1 MKKGNL
7 KALMRANAAAPR
19 AFRAEAA
26 QGGEATIY
34 IYDIIGEDWWTGE
47 GITGRRF
54 AEALAAVGDAST
66 IHLRINS
73 PGGDVFEARAITA
86 LMDAHSA
93 RFVAH
98 VDGVAASAASFIA
111 ARADEVEIADGAF
124 FMIHNAWTVVAGNKN
139 DLLSLAAWL
148 EKIDDSIANDYSR
161 RGKADKAAFLAMM
174 DVETWLNAE
183 EAVEKGL
190 ADRIAAK
197 TEAAPSNRWDLSA
210 YEKAPAALAR
220 PKPEP
225 AKPENKDTTGTAARA
240 RALRLADLNP
250 A

>member
-26 QGGEATIY
+26 QGSEATIY
-34 IYDIIGEDWWTGE
+34 LYDIIGEDWWTGE

-54 AEALAAVGDAST
+54 AEALATVGDAST

-86 LMDAHSA
+86 LMDAHAA

-111 ARADEVEIADGAF
+111 ARADEVEIAEGAF
-124 FMIHNAWTVVAGNKN
+124 FMIHNAWTVAVGNKH
-139 DLLSLAAWL
+139 DLLGMSDWL

-161 RGKADKAAFLAMM
+161 RGKADKAAFLSMM
-174 DVETWLNAE
+174 DLETWLNAE
-183 EAVEKGL
+183 EAIEKGL
-190 ADRIAAK
+190 ADRIATK
-197 TEAAPSNRWDLSA
+197 VEPAASNRWDLSA
-210 YEKAPAALAR
+210 YQKAPAALAR
-220 PKPEP
+220 SAPLKPEP
-225 AKPENKDTTGTAARA
+225 NDTATAARA
-240 RALRLADLNP
+240 RALRLAGQNP

>member
-7 KALMRANAAAPR
+7 RALMRANAEAPR

-34 IYDIIGEDWWTGE
+34 LYDIIGEDWWTGE

-54 AEALAAVGDAST
+54 AEALATVGDATT

-86 LMDAHSA
+86 LMDAHAA

-111 ARADEVEIADGAF
+111 ARADEVEIAEGAF
-124 FMIHNAWTVVAGNKN
+124 FMIHNAWTVAVGNKE
-139 DLLSLAAWL
+139 DLLSMSAFL

-161 RGKADKAAFLAMM
+161 RGKAEKAEFQALM
-174 DVETWLNAE
+174 DAETWLNAE

-190 ADRIAAK
+190 ADRVAVK
-197 TEAAPSNRWDLSA
+197 VDSAPSNRWDLSA
-210 YEKAPAALAR
+210 YQKAPAALAR
-220 PKPEP
+220 SGSPSPETKNTP
-225 AKPENKDTTGTAARA
+225 GSDARS
-240 RALRLADLNP
+240 RALRLANLSP